1 MTLAETSIASTRA
14 TPAPNAGIAL
24 RNTAVS
30 TAAQNFAHWVPIRSE
45 RALPLQPDRVTLVNP
60 ISCRITGVQSGCFC
74 NMRKARD
81 ERHG

>member
-30 TAAQNFAHWVPIRSE
+30 TAAQNFTHWVPIRRE
-45 RALPLQPDRVTLVNP
+45 RALPLQPDPSLTLFHAG
-60 ISCRITGVQSGCFC
+60 SLEYKAGCFC

>member
-45 RALPLQPDRVTLVNP
+45 RALPLQPDRVTPLTLFHAG
-60 ISCRITGVQSGCFC
+60 SLEY
-74 NMRKARD
+74 KA
-81 ERHG
+81 GASAV